1 MESLEKFV
9 STTGLI
15 GEPVR
20 AKMLWLLLDGKAYTA
35 TELADF
41 ADVSITSASNH
52 LAKLLNARILSV
64 EMIGRYRYYTFARPE
79 IAYAIEAMA
88 QLIEEHI
95 GQSEKTNT
103 KPMGIKYCRTCYD
116 HLAGYVGVKM
126 TQTMI
131 KKSWLIEQEKIFIVT
146 DKGWTSMAQWDIHPA
161 QFLASKRPL
170 TRTCLD
176 WSERKFH
183 LAGQLGAV
191 LLHKMIAQHW
201 FRKKMHTRELLVTPK
216 GIKGLHDWLG
226 LSL

>member
-9 STTGLI
+9 MTSGLI

-20 AKMLWLLLDGKAYTA
+20 AKMLWRLLDGKAYTA
-35 TELADF
+35 TDLADF

-52 LAKLLNARILSV
+52 LTKLLNARILSV
-64 EMIGRYRYYTFARPE
+64 EIVGRYRYYTFARPE

-88 QLIEEHI
+88 QLIEDHI
-95 GQSEKTNT
+95 DQSEKVGLQTS
-103 KPMGIKYCRTCYD
+103 GIKYCRTCYD

-126 TQTMI
+126 TQTMV
-131 KKSWLIEQEKIFIVT
+131 KKSWLIEQEKIYTVT
-146 DKGWTSMAQWDIHPA
+146 DKGWKSLSQWDIHA
-161 QFLASKRPL
+161 SQFTASKRPL

-191 LLHKMIAQHW
+191 LLDKMIAQHW
-201 FRKKMHTRELLVTPK
+201 FRKKIHTRELLVTSK
-216 GIKGLHDWLG
+216 GTKGLHDWLG

>member
-9 STTGLI
+9 VTTGLI

-20 AKMLWLLLDGKAYTA
+20 AKMLWLLLDGKPYTA
-35 TELADF
+35 TDLADF

-52 LAKLLNARILSV
+52 LTKLLNAHILSV
-64 EMIGRYRYYTFARPE
+64 EMVGRYRYYTFSRPE

-88 QLIEEHI
+88 QLIEDHI
-95 GQSEKTNT
+95 DQAEKIGSKTT
-103 KPMGIKYCRTCYD
+103 GIKYCRTCYD

-126 TQTMI
+126 TQTMV
-131 KKSWLIEQEKIFIVT
+131 KKSWLIEQEKIYMVT
-146 DKGWTSMAQWDIHPA
+146 DKGWKSLAQWDIHPS
-161 QFLASKRPL
+161 QFIGSKRPL

-183 LAGQLGAV
+183 LAGQLGAA
-191 LLHKMIAQHW
+191 LLDKMIAQHW
-201 FRKKMHTRELLVTPK
+201 FRKKNHTRELLVTTK